1 VTSHD
6 EPLIPEADQQPLDV
20 PAEAAPPMLT
30 DPPSH
35 LPDEPKAP
43 DDLPD
48 VAEAPSIGGPR
59 APRSEVV
66 DEMHGTQ
73 VPDPYQWLESADDP
87 QTLAWLQAQS
97 ALMEGERQTWTTR
110 ESFAASMDRLLGA
123 GTISPPYWR
132 GERQFLSRRS
142 PGEQFPSLLVI
153 EPDGTER
160 VLVNPMEIDPTGL
173 TTMDSWQPSKEG
185 DRLAYQLSVGG
196 TEESEVH
203 VMDVATGEA
212 LDGPIDRC
220 RFSPIAWLPG
230 GHAFYYVRRIDPDLL
245 PESERN
251 FHRRVYLHEVGS
263 PTETDV
269 LVFGAGMTMTNYY
282 GVEVSRDGR
291 WLLVAAAE
299 GTEPRND
306 LWVADLFKSSPR
318 DPAFQLVQGDV
329 DAHTGLSFERDGRVY
344 VSTDLD
350 APFGRLAVTSTD
362 KLTSEHWVDLI
373 PEDPDSVLDSFALL
387 DGDELPF
394 DMLLVVRTR
403 HGVAEMSL
411 HRASDG
417 SLVTPIRAPGAGT
430 ISGPVERMD
439 GGPIAWFV
447 YTDHATV
454 PCVYQFD
461 AREYLKP
468 DQGIRVHSRPPGAV
482 EVPSVHSRQ
491 VTYQSKDGTT
501 VRMFII
507 APTREATRPRPTVLY
522 GYGGFGVPLSPG
534 YSAAILAW
542 VESGGVWAIANLRGG
557 SEEGEQWHRDGML
570 GKKQNVFDDFHAA
583 AEYLSEQG
591 WTTPAQLG
599 IYGGSNGGLLVG
611 AAITQRPELFNAAV
625 CVAPL
630 LDMIR
635 YVTSELGPTW
645 TVEYGDPEDPEQF
658 AWLFDYSPYHRV
670 REGVDYPATM
680 IAVFDN
686 DTRTD
691 PMHGRKMCAAL
702 QYATSGNRPILLR
715 TEGDVGHGARSLSKS
730 VNESAE
736 TLAFMARWTGLQ
748 GQGRA

>member
-1 VTSHD
+1 M
-6 EPLIPEADQQPLDV
+6 PDV
-20 PAEAAPPMLT
+20 PG
-30 DPPSH
+30 SRY
-35 LPDEPKAP
+35 
-43 DDLPD
+43 
-48 VAEAPSIGGPR
+48 PR
-59 APRSEVV
+59 ADRLDLVEQ
-66 DEMHGTQ
+66 MHGTD
-73 VPDPYQWLESADDP
+73 VADPYRWLESADDP
-87 QTLAWLQAQS
+87 RTQAWVGEQV
-97 ALMEGERQTWTTR
+97 ALMAQERAAWTTR
-110 ESFAASMDRLLGA
+110 DGFAATMDRLLGA

-132 GERQFLSRRS
+132 AQRRFITRRK
-142 PGEQFPSLLVI
+142 PGEQFASLLVI
-153 EPDGTER
+153 EADGTER
-160 VLVNPMEIDPTGL
+160 VLIDPMAIDPSGL
-173 TTMDSWQPSKEG
+173 TTLDSWQPSKEG

-203 VMDVATGEA
+203 VMDVATGAA

-230 GHAFYYVRRIDPDLL
+230 GHAFYYVRRIDPQLL

-251 FHRRVYLHEVGS
+251 FHRRVYLHQVGT
-263 PTETDV
+263 PTDADV

-291 WLLVAAAE
+291 WLQVSAAE

-306 LWVADLFKSSPR
+306 LWVADLSKSSPQR
-318 DPAFQLVQGDV
+318 PAFTLVQGDV
-329 DAHTGLSFERDGRVY
+329 DAQTGLGFERDGRVY
-344 VSTDLD
+344 VSTDLG
-350 APFGRLAVTSTD
+350 APCGRLAVTTTD
-362 KLTSEHWVDLI
+362 RLTSEHWVDLI
-373 PEDPDSVLDSFALL
+373 PEDPDSVLDSYALL
-387 DGDELPF
+387 DGDDLPF

-403 HGVAEMSL
+403 HGVGEMSL
-411 HRASDG
+411 HRAEDG
-417 SLVTPIRAPGAGT
+417 SLISPIRPPGAGT
-430 ISGPVERMD
+430 IAGPIERMD
-439 GGPIAWFV
+439 GGPVAWFV

-461 AREYLKP
+461 ARDYQRP
-468 DQGIRVHSRPPGAV
+468 DQGVSVYARPPGAV
-482 EVPSVHSRQ
+482 EVPRVHTRQ

-507 APTREATRPRPTVLY
+507 SPTSAPDRPRPAVLY
-522 GYGGFGVPLSPG
+522 GYGGFGVPLAPG

-542 VESGGVWAIANLRGG
+542 VEAGGVWAIANLRGG

-583 AEYLSEQG
+583 AEYLSAQG

-611 AAITQRPELFNAAV
+611 AALTQRPELFNAVV

-658 AWLFDYSPYHRV
+658 GWLHAYSPYHRV
-670 REGVDYPATM
+670 TEGSDYPATM

-702 QYATSGNRPILLR
+702 QHATSGTRPILLR
-715 TEGDVGHGARSLSKS
+715 TEGDVGHGARSLTKS
-730 VNESAE
+730 VDESAD
-736 TLAFMARWTGLQ
+736 TLAFLARWTGMQ
-748 GQGRA
+748 ASSDG